1 MALAIHTL
9 RRWCRR
15 YALHLRRVNAISWKN
30 APRRLTPWCVR
41 SGGARGRLQQDEEV
55 LDDLGVELSA
65 RVAGEFPGRL
75 RAEAARLVEDTVGHT
90 DLAQVVEQAR
100 EPELL
105 DLLGG
110 KPHRLSDS
118 HSVLSDPGR
127 MADRVGVPGLD
138 RRGQRAYGSQV
149 G

>member
-75 RAEAARLVEDTVGHT
+75 RT
-90 DLAQVVEQAR
+90 R
-100 EPELL
+100 EGFPVAVSYTHLTLPTNRE
-105 DLLGG
+105 
-110 KPHRLSDS
+110 
-118 HSVLSDPGR
+118 V
-127 MADRVGVPGLD
+127 
-138 RRGQRAYGSQV
+138 
-149 G
+149 